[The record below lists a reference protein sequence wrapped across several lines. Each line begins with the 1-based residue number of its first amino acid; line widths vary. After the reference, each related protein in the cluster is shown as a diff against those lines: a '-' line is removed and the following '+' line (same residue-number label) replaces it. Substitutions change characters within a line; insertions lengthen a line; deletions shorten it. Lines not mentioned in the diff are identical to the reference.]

1 MKTYKLFEVIER
13 NDNNFYVSYE
23 NQKMYIKSLYT
34 YYKDYFNCEPIALIT
49 NVTNVGGVMR
59 IVSENEFNEAIY
71 EEMGVHYVETDERNP
86 HYNEDLFYEYDII
99 NANSRYL
106 KDLL

>member
-1 MKTYKLFEVIER
+1 MKTYKLFEIIDR

-34 YYKDYFNCEPIALIT
+34 YYKDYFNCEPIGLIT
-49 NVTNVGGVMR
+49 NVTNNSCVMR
-59 IVSENEFNEAIY
+59 IVSENEFDEAIY

-86 HYNEDLFYEYDII
+86 HYNEDLFCEYETI
-99 NANSRYL
+99 NANSRLL